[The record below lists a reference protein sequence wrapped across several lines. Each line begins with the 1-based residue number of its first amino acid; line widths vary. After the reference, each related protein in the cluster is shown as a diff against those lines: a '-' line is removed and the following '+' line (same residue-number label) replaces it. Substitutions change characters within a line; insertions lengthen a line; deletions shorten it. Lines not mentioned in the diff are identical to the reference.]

1 MNQYK
6 LIGQDSK
13 EYGPVTVE
21 DVAQWIA
28 DGRFNGETEVQPE
41 GEEDWR
47 PLREVPELEYLL
59 SGKAPKPAA
68 HAELP
73 PTLDAQPTATE
84 VLEELADRPHTFNV
98 GECMSQGR
106 KAYKANSS
114 LFRLSTLSWWG
125 ASFVAILVPLGSL
138 LVAGPLL
145 GSYNM
150 IMVKRLRGEPARV
163 GNLFDGFKKFME
175 MFIAY
180 LVMVV
185 ATMLAIIPALVVAA
199 ICLLV
204 IYIMADDGASQS
216 QLITTG
222 VITCGL
228 SVLCILPCCLLW
240 TMLSFALP
248 LVLDKNP
255 PGIEA
260 AKTAWGITKH
270 CKAKCLGLAVS
281 IVIIN
286 ILPYLPCA
294 VGIGVLAVTDSITIP
309 ALSAVFSGGILLGIL
324 VAIVVCGPV
333 AFTTHAVAY
342 EKLFG
347 PRTTETT
354 TE

>member
-28 DGRFNGETEVQPE
+28 DGRANGETEVQLE
-41 GEEDWR
+41 GEEDWQ

-106 KAYKANSS
+106 KAYKANIR
-114 LFRLSTLSWWG
+114 LFSLSTLSLMG
-125 ASFVAILVPLGSL
+125 LNMVAGLVPLGGL
-138 LVAGPLL
+138 LAGGPLF
-145 GSYNM
+145 GSYGM

-180 LVMVV
+180 LVVMV
-185 ATMLAIIPALVVAA
+185 AAMLALIPAFGVMGIGALVMMM
-199 ICLLV
+199 
-204 IYIMADDGASQS
+204 MADDGASQS

-228 SVLCILPCCLLW
+228 SVLCILPCYLVW

-248 LVLDKNP
+248 LVLDKNL
-255 PGIEA
+255 PGMEA
-260 AKTAWGITKH
+260 VKTAWGITKH
-270 CKAKCLGLAVS
+270 CKAKCLGLVVS
-281 IVIIN
+281 MGIIN

-294 VGIGVLAVTDSITIP
+294 VGMGVLAVTDSMTIP
-309 ALSAVFSGGILLGIL
+309 ALLVVGLGGILLGIL
-324 VAIVVCGPV
+324 VAIVVCVPV

-347 PRTTETT
+347 PRTTEAT

>member
-1 MNQYK
+1 MSQYK

-28 DGRFNGETEVQPE
+28 DGRANGQTEVQPE

-59 SGKAPKPAA
+59 SGKAPKLAA

-84 VLEELADRPHTFNV
+84 VLEELADRTHTFNV

-106 KAYKANSS
+106 KAYKANTS
-114 LFRLSTLSWWG
+114 LFRLSTLSWLG

-138 LVAGPLL
+138 LAAGPLL

-175 MFIAY
+175 IFIAY
-180 LVMVV
+180 LVMMV
-185 ATMLAIIPALVVAA
+185 ATMLALIPSLVVM
-199 ICLLV
+199 V
-204 IYIMADDGASQS
+204 IGLFVIFIMTDDGASQS

-228 SVLCILPCCLLW
+228 SALCILPCCLVW

-248 LVLDKNP
+248 LVLDKNL

-270 CKAKCLGLAVS
+270 CKAKCLGLVVS
-281 IVIIN
+281 IGIIN

-294 VGIGVLAVTDSITIP
+294 VGMGVLAVTDSMTIP
-309 ALSAVFSGGILLGIL
+309 ALLVVGLGGILLGIL
-324 VAIVVCGPV
+324 IAIVVSMPV
-333 AFTTHAVAY
+333 AFPTHAVAY

-347 PRTTETT
+347 PRTTEAA

>member
-1 MNQYK
+1 M
-6 LIGQDSK
+6 
-13 EYGPVTVE
+13 TVE
-21 DVAQWIA
+21 GVAQWIT
-28 DGRFNGETEVQPE
+28 DGRTNGETKVQPE
-41 GEEDWR
+41 GSEDWQ
-47 PLREVPELEYLL
+47 PLREVPELENLL
-59 SGKAPKPAA
+59 GGKAPKPAA
-68 HAELP
+68 QPGLP
-73 PTLDAQPTATE
+73 PTLNTPPTTAQ
-84 VLEELADRPHTFNV
+84 VLEDLGDRPPTFNV
-98 GECMSQGR
+98 GECIGQGWR
-106 KAYKANSS
+106 LYKANIG
-114 LFRLSTLSWWG
+114 LFSLSTLSLMG
-125 ASFVAILVPLGSL
+125 LSFVAVFVPFGSL
-138 LVAGPLL
+138 LAGGPLF
-145 GSYNM
+145 GSYDM

-163 GNLFDGFKKFME
+163 GNLFDGFKNFME

-199 ICLLV
+199 IGLLV
-204 IYIMADDGASQS
+204 IYIMDDDGASQS
-216 QLITTG
+216 QLITAV

-228 SVLCILPCCLLW
+228 FVLCILPFFLVL

-248 LVLDKNP
+248 LVLDKNL

-286 ILPYLPCA
+286 ILPFLPCA
-294 VGIGVLAVTDSITIP
+294 VGMGVLAVTDSMTIP
-309 ALSAVFSGGILLGIL
+309 ALSVVFSGGILLGIL

-347 PRTTETT
+347 PRTTEATA
-354 TE
+354 E